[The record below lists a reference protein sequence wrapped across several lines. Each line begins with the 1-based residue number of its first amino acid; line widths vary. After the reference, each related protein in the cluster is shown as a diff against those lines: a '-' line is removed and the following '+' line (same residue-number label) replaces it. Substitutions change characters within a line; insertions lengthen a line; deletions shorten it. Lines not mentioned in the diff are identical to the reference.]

1 MKDKITGI
9 LSEVKEKISAAAS
22 EGELQNVK
30 SAYIGKQGSLSLLM
44 KELPSLDP
52 ALRPEIGKL
61 LNQAKN
67 QVKDLIDEKRMELKL
82 KASEVSPD
90 FDCSVPGILPPGEGS
105 TPSLRCATI

>member
-44 KELPSLDP
+44 KELP
-52 ALRPEIGKL
+52 
-61 LNQAKN
+61 
-67 QVKDLIDEKRMELKL
+67 
-82 KASEVSPD
+82 
-90 FDCSVPGILPPGEGS
+90 
-105 TPSLRCATI
+105 